1 METIKMD
8 LDHTVDHN
16 NMEYQ
21 VVDTNTIHTDTHMDK
36 HNMSITIPIQ
46 GHIVT
51 QIDHQNLR

>member
-21 VVDTNTIHTDTHMDK
+21 VVDTNTIHMDTRMDK
-36 HNMSITIPIQ
+36 HNLSITIPIQ
-46 GHIVT
+46 DHIIM